1 MTAKVSNELIFEVL
15 KRIQM
20 GVAKIEDDAT
30 EIKSRLTNLES
41 GFAGLR
47 KDNRLSHNYIN
58 VVNKS

>member
-20 GVAKIEDDAT
+20 GVANIEDDAT

-41 GFAGLR
+41 GFAGLLN
-47 KDNRLSHNYIN
+47 DNRLSHNYIY